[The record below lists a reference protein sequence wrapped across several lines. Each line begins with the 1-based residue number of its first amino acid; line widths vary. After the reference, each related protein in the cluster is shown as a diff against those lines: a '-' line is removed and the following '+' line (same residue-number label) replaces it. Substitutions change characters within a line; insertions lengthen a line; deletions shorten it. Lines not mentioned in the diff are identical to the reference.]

1 MSLSPSVRQSV
12 SCPPGAVSFE
22 IFRSCFHVMRG
33 RSERKSNIQFFVPR
47 LQMSPEEFFTKVQ
60 HPAVELLTFIIEQ
73 EPVLFK
79 LPEELIQDVIA
90 FIRTEENDDDDQA
103 VSLK

>member
-1 MSLSPSVRQSV
+1 
-12 SCPPGAVSFE
+12 
-22 IFRSCFHVMRG
+22 
-33 RSERKSNIQFFVPR
+33 
-47 LQMSPEEFFTKVQ
+47 MSPEEFFTKVQ

-79 LPEELIQDVIA
+79 LPEELVQDVIA

-103 VSLK
+103 VRWLFQFSKVCSMYFVVSTTLCRHPPSMYIEISKQT